1 MLEVQCSSSRL
12 DGVFVMEKLTC
23 SCWTEPRWDGRD
35 GVHREC
41 LKIWCARMDALT
53 CCSRKWEEVDVMLW
67 CRFPQLVHVV
77 SWYFES
83 DLWTDIVYPSHS
95 ITVYH
100 QRHFKS
106 AVSSLLWEE
115 IFGRVPIFNDR
126 YHWCSTQ
133 QLDVTGPVGQLEQ
146 PKEWPEAKTH
156 QSVSQSPIRHG
167 FLHRIDV
174 PCSGL
179 VLLAKTYEAFYATQ
193 LQLGQWDIYCSGKW
207 RLNVSRTRFISECD
221 DVLCLEVLFD
231 PYERLSTDIR
241 YQHQPQSHT
250 NDATQGSH
258 VNSLRIFNFSFSL
271 VRFNGTMCLGHHR
284 QWHGL
289 NIFEYD
295 GLRTL
300 NY

>member
-1 MLEVQCSSSRL
+1 MSCCDANFLSSL
-12 DGVFVMEKLTC
+12 M
-23 SCWTEPRWDGRD
+23 
-35 GVHREC
+35 
-41 LKIWCARMDALT
+41 
-53 CCSRKWEEVDVMLW
+53 
-67 CRFPQLVHVV
+67 HVV

-100 QRHFKS
+100 QRHFKP
-106 AVSSLLWEE
+106 AVSSLHWEE

-126 YHWCSTQ
+126 YHWCGTQ
-133 QLDVTGPVGQLEQ
+133 PLDVTGPVGQREQ
-146 PKEWPEAKTH
+146 PKGSPETKPTSH
-156 QSVSQSPIRHG
+156 GVRVQSG
-167 FLHRIDV
+167 M
-174 PCSGL
+174 
-179 VLLAKTYEAFYATQ
+179 AFYIELMCHVLGWFFWPRPMRHSMQ
-193 LQLGQWDIYCSGKW
+193 LSCNWEGVPSNECSNQWDIYCSGKW

-241 YQHQPQSHT
+241 YQHQPHSHT

-289 NIFEYD
+289 NIFEHD

>member
-1 MLEVQCSSSRL
+1 MSCCDANFLSSL
-12 DGVFVMEKLTC
+12 M
-23 SCWTEPRWDGRD
+23 
-35 GVHREC
+35 
-41 LKIWCARMDALT
+41 
-53 CCSRKWEEVDVMLW
+53 
-67 CRFPQLVHVV
+67 HVV

-106 AVSSLLWEE
+106 AVSSLHWEE

-133 QLDVTGPVGQLEQ
+133 PLDVTGPVGQLEQ

-193 LQLGQWDIYCSGKW
+193 LQLGRCPKQWMQQPVGHLLQWKVTPKCFPHSIYFWMW
-207 RLNVSRTRFISECD
+207 RCTVF
-221 DVLCLEVLFD
+221 
-231 PYERLSTDIR
+231 
-241 YQHQPQSHT
+241 
-250 NDATQGSH
+250 GSSFW
-258 VNSLRIFNFSFSL
+258 SLWKT
-271 VRFNGTMCLGHHR
+271 FNGYPISTSTSIAYQRCYPGKPC
-284 QWHGL
+284 
-289 NIFEYD
+289 
-295 GLRTL
+295 
-300 NY
+300 